1 MDHRRFLA
9 RPDAHHPFAGGDV
22 LARVGG
28 RAAVE
33 ALIDGL
39 YNRIETDAADA
50 HFTRTPLKLDAKAWT
65 DLARITKNWLRE
77 TAAIEKAAAKR
88 LAHNPDAAIDVG
100 LVILLFEAL
109 PFSAQTRPGK
119 NGRRLEE
126 APHLRGRTRAQARQS
141 ER

>member
-39 YNRIETDAADA
+39 YNRIETDAALRPLFARDLVNEREA
-50 HFTRTPLKLDAKAWT
+50 QKRFFTE
-65 DLARITKNWLRE
+65 WLRGGAPA
-77 TAAIEKAAAKR
+77 TDPPPRPPPHPPA
-88 LAHNPDAAIDVG
+88 LLPNP
-100 LVILLFEAL
+100 
-109 PFSAQTRPGK
+109 R
-119 NGRRLEE
+119 
-126 APHLRGRTRAQARQS
+126 AP
-141 ER
+141 